1 MARSPDTLI
10 CVFAK
15 EPQAG
20 AVKTRLIPLL
30 GSQGAA
36 DFHARCV
43 QHALRTALDA
53 DLGPVAVCCS
63 PASGAAFF
71 ARCAADFGIALTEQG
86 AGNLGERMHRAL
98 EQGLSKHESVIIF
111 GADCPALQSQ
121 DIREAA
127 QALRGDYDA
136 ALSPAEDGG
145 YVLIG
150 AQKADPRLF
159 DNVVWSTAQVMQQT
173 RDNLQQLGWHWKE
186 LALQWDIDLPADYQR
201 LKASALMEI

>member
-30 GSQGAA
+30 GPQGAA

-43 QHALRTALDA
+43 RHALRTALDA

-63 PASGAAFF
+63 PDSGAAFF
-71 ARCAADFGIALTEQG
+71 ARCAADFGATLIDQG
-86 AGNLGERMHRAL
+86 NGNLGDRMHRAL
-98 EQGLSKHESVIIF
+98 EHGLSRHESVIII
-111 GADCPALQSQ
+111 GADCPALKAQ
-121 DIREAA
+121 DISEAA
-127 QALRGDYDA
+127 QALRGDFDA

-150 AQKADPRLF
+150 TQKADRRLF
-159 DNVVWSTAQVMQQT
+159 DNVMWSSAQVMAQT
-173 RDNLQQLGWHWKE
+173 RDNLRQLGWRWKE
-186 LALQWDIDLPADYQR
+186 LALQWDIDRPADYQR
-201 LKASALMEI
+201 LTASALMDI

>member
-1 MARSPDTLI
+1 MARTPDTLI

-15 EPQAG
+15 EPRAG

-30 GSQGAA
+30 GPQGAA

-43 QHALRTALDA
+43 RHALRTALDA
-53 DLGPVAVCCS
+53 ALGPVDLCCS

-71 ARCAADFGIALTEQG
+71 ARCAADFGVALTEQG
-86 AGNLGERMHRAL
+86 DGSLGERMHHAL
-98 EQGLSKHESVIIF
+98 EHGLSRHESVIIF
-111 GADCPALQSQ
+111 GADCPALPAQ

-127 QALRGDYDA
+127 RALRGGFDA

-150 AQKADPRLF
+150 TRKTDPRLF
-159 DNVVWSTAQVMQQT
+159 DNVTWSSAQVMQQT
-173 RDNLQQLGWHWKE
+173 RDNLQQLGWQWKE
-186 LALQWDIDLPADYQR
+186 LALQWDIDRPADYQR
-201 LKASALMEI
+201 LKASALLDI

>member
-1 MARSPDTLI
+1 MARTPDTLI

-30 GSQGAA
+30 GPQGAA

-43 QHALRTALDA
+43 RHALETALDA
-53 DLGPVAVCCS
+53 DLGPATLCCS
-63 PASGAAFF
+63 PDSGAAFF
-71 ARCAADFGIALTEQG
+71 ARCAEDFGVALIEQG
-86 AGNLGERMHRAL
+86 NGNLGERMHRAL
-98 EQGLSKHESVIIF
+98 EYGLSKHESVILF
-111 GADCPALQSQ
+111 GADCPALQAQ

-150 AQKADPRLF
+150 TRRADRRLF
-159 DNVVWSTAQVMQQT
+159 DNVTWSSPRVMQQT
-173 RDNLQQLGWHWKE
+173 RDNLHEMRWRWKE
-186 LALQWDIDLPADYQR
+186 LALQWDIDRPADYHR
-201 LKASALMEI
+201 LKASTLMDI